1 MIKGNIKIQRALF
14 LVAMLFCN
22 ASLYAED
29 KNGSF
34 AVKGAGSISCESY
47 IAIKEKRS
55 RDYYVFVGWLEGY
68 LTAANQHKKGTYD
81 LSPWQSPELLMM
93 ALSRHC
99 LKTPKKGF
107 ITAVNDMIKVLE
119 QEKLEQASEIV
130 AMTSEGKQTFVYKS
144 ILKKIQRRLSAET
157 FFKGAVDGTYTP
169 LLRDAIKAYQKKKDI
184 VPTGLPDQIT
194 LFHLFKKNN

>member
-1 MIKGNIKIQRALF
+1 MKKSNIKIQGVLF
-14 LVAMLFCN
+14 LATILCN
-22 ASLYAED
+22 TLLYAGDE
-29 KNGSF
+29 NGRF

-93 ALSRHC
+93 AISKHC
-99 LKTPKKGF
+99 SKTPKKGF

-144 ILKKIQRRLSAET
+144 ILKKIQERLST
-157 FFKGAVDGTYTP
+157 QGFFAGAIDGTFTP
-169 LLRDAIKAYQKKKDI
+169 PLRDAIKAYQKKKNI
-184 VPTGLPDQIT
+184 VPSGLPDQIT
-194 LFHLFKKNN
+194 LFHLFRKNN